1 MKDPPCLHLK
11 IAEWMFENGEAV
23 SAYDISENFGTTI
36 KQSRAFMT
44 VLENDGAIKIQ
55 RGAYGPTSTTY
66 GYELRTLKVT
76 AIDREK
82 LASRKKNPSYT
93 NYKHQP
99 VESISDLP
107 HAEKWELII
116 SNARRRKRLLLPGSV

>member
-1 MKDPPCLHLK
+1 
-11 IAEWMFENGEAV
+11 
-23 SAYDISENFGTTI
+23 
-36 KQSRAFMT
+36 MT

>member
-1 MKDPPCLHLK
+1 MKAPPGLHLK

-23 SAYDISENFGTTI
+23 SAYDISENFGITI

-44 VLENDGAIKIQ
+44 VLEKDGAIKTQ
-55 RGAYGPTSTTY
+55 RGANVPTSTAY
-66 GYELRTLKVT
+66 GYEIRTLKVT

-93 NYKHQP
+93 NYKHHP
-99 VESISDLP
+99 VESISDLS

-116 SNARRRKRLLLPGSV
+116 SNARRRKR